1 MSLQPPMSN
10 RRAPVMLVVFFLLLT
25 LPLFVAS
32 CKRSGVGGE
41 ANANQGAANQS
52 VAANE
57 TSTTPPFSTKE
68 PDRYQATMV
77 ITGSLGGASGTP
89 GASGLTNRE
98 IAVARDGQNRR
109 VDTEPSP
116 GMKVS
121 FLQTAAGSYILMP
134 EQKVYAEFNMGGSNS
149 SQATPDFS
157 PDKLLNQVP
166 GGARYEKLGAEQING
181 RATTKYRVTLSTHNN
196 DAQDQTAESLIWID
210 DALGMPVKSET
221 SISGNTGSK
230 YSMEVRDIKE
240 QVDPSLFQLPTDYKK
255 VDYRDIIRQMMSSAQ
270 GNSGK
275 D

>member
-1 MSLQPPMSN
+1 MSLQSPMVPG
-10 RRAPVMLVVFFLLLT
+10 RAPVMLVLFLLLT
-25 LPLFVAS
+25 LLLFVTS

-52 VAANE
+52 AAANE

-77 ITGSLGGASGTP
+77 ITGSFGGASGVQ
-89 GASGLTNRE
+89 GASATTNRE

-134 EQKVYAEFNMGGSNS
+134 EQKVYAEFNMGGNS

-166 GGARYEKLGAEQING
+166 GGARYEKLGTEQING

-196 DAQDQTAESLIWID
+196 DAQNETAESLIWID

-221 SISGNTGSK
+221 SISGSNASK

-240 QVDPSLFQLPTDYKK
+240 QVDPSLFELPADYKK
-255 VDYRDIIRQMMSSAQ
+255 VDYRDIIRQMMSSEQ
-270 GNSGK
+270 GNSRK